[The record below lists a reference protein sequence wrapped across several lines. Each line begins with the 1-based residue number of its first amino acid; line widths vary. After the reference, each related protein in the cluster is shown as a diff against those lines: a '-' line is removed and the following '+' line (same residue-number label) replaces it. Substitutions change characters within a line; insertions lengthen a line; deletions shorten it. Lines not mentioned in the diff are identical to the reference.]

1 MKRECGQTLR
11 FSAASL
17 SDGSHCSYGTRSCF
31 SPGCRA
37 AIGCERH
44 AWGLPYVATA
54 LGARQV
60 YAGRYLPDTLLTL
73 IQQEHVTFS
82 HCVPTI
88 LHMMLTS
95 PASRNRDL
103 SGWKVIIGGSALPT
117 GLGEVGMGKGSD
129 VFRSYGMLET
139 GAVFFAGPLQ
149 HRTART

>member
-1 MKRECGQTLR
+1 M
-11 FSAASL
+11 
-17 SDGSHCSYGTRSCF
+17 
-31 SPGCRA
+31 
-37 AIGCERH
+37 
-44 AWGLPYVATA
+44 ATA

-117 GLGEVGMGKGSD
+117 GLAKLARDKGID
-129 VFRSYGMLET
+129 VFSAYGMSET
-139 GAVFFAGPLQ
+139 GPFLSLAQLKPGMTELDADQELEY
-149 HRTART
+149 RTRTGVPIQLVDLR

>member
-1 MKRECGQTLR
+1 MSLFYHSAQSFR
-11 FSAASL
+11 FPL
-17 SDGSHCSYGTRSCF
+17 
-31 SPGCRA
+31 
-37 AIGCERH
+37 
-44 AWGLPYVATA
+44 YVATA
-54 LGARQV
+54 IGARQV

-117 GLGEVGMGKGSD
+117 GLATLARGKGIA
-129 VFRSYGMLET
+129 VFSAYGML
-139 GAVFFAGPLQ
+139 APGPFY
-149 HRTART
+149 